1 MNMNFFLKGEYK
13 IGESW
18 ENKPS
23 GRSNSREKSRD
34 KDRNRSLVNAA
45 KNMMAE
51 PKDILDDDVTKH
63 ILKEFAAEIP
73 PPPSVKSEKKISAK
87 DENVMR
93 LPPKQRGQLPQG
105 ENDLLTSMAARLK
118 AVEMTLKN
126 QRD

>member
-1 MNMNFFLKGEYK
+1 M
-13 IGESW
+13 
-18 ENKPS
+18 
-23 GRSNSREKSRD
+23 
-34 KDRNRSLVNAA
+34 VNAA
-45 KNMMAE
+45 KNMIAE

-93 LPPKQRGQLPQG
+93 LPPKQRAQLPQG

-118 AVEMTLKN
+118 AVEMSLKN
-126 QRD
+126 QREELKVTVAPFRIKTSP